1 MAFAPEILILD
12 EATASIDTET
22 EQMINLAMERAAEN
36 RTMLI
41 VAHRLSTIRQAD
53 CIFVLDHGKI
63 LEEGT
68 HDRLLEKQGR
78 YYQLWQESIR
88 GGQMS

>member
-22 EQMINLAMERAAEN
+22 EQMINLAMERASEN

-53 CIFVLDHGKI
+53 CIFVLDHGVI
-63 LEEGT
+63 LEKGT
-68 HDRLLEKQGR
+68 HEELMEGQGR
-78 YYQLWQESIR
+78 YYQLWQESVR
-88 GGQMS
+88 SSRP